1 MLITIIDLRME
12 FKREIG
18 DYPNNNSEYIKWLE
32 QRALKEMRERWI
44 TEKFTCSKCDTE
56 TNGCEFAFDG
66 YNTNGDCL
74 AVK

>member
-1 MLITIIDLRME
+1 
-12 FKREIG
+12 
-18 DYPNNNSEYIKWLE
+18 
-32 QRALKEMRERWI
+32 MRERWI